1 MRPAKERRK
10 HPRKSITETQILH
23 LTGVGSRRLTLKIV
37 DSGQDGIG
45 AELIEPLG
53 VGTILT
59 LHGDLSQNGA
69 TGTFRDQ
76 RVRVVSCAEV
86 RAGVYRAGFAFTE
99 ARAAEPS
106 SYSGAPVG
114 DFYEVLQ
121 VHEKASP
128 DTIHRVYR
136 ILAQRYHPDNPET
149 GDENVFRQVLEAY
162 NVLSDPEQRAAY
174 DVQLGSYQRHK
185 WKIFDKPEAARG
197 LVGEKSKRKGILS
210 LLYTKRVS
218 THENPSLNLHELED
232 MLSVPREH
240 LEFSLWYLREQGW
253 IQRADNGRYVI
264 TAKGVDQAE
273 ESGAWA
279 PRQDHLLE
287 AANVS

>member
-1 MRPAKERRK
+1 MRPAKERRQ
-10 HPRKSITETQILH
+10 HPRKSITETQLLH
-23 LTGVGSRRLTLKIV
+23 LTGVGSRRLTLKII
-37 DSGQDGIG
+37 DSGPDGLG

-53 VGTILT
+53 VGAILT
-59 LHGDLSQNGA
+59 LHGDLSQNGV
-69 TGTFRDQ
+69 TRTFRDQ
-76 RVRVVSCAEV
+76 RVRVVSCSEV
-86 RAGVYRAGFAFTE
+86 RTGVYRAGFAFTE
-99 ARAAEPS
+99 ARAPKLATS
-106 SYSGAPVG
+106 ATPVN
-114 DFYEVLQ
+114 DYYEVLQ
-121 VHEKASP
+121 VHEKASA

-149 GDENVFRQVLEAY
+149 GDESVFRQVLEAY

-197 LVGEKSKRKGILS
+197 LDGEKSKRKGILS
-210 LLYTKRVS
+210 LLYTKRV
-218 THENPSLNLHELED
+218 TAHENPSLNLHELED

-264 TAKGVDQAE
+264 TAKGVEQAE

>member
-1 MRPAKERRK
+1 MRPAKERRQ
-10 HPRKSITETQILH
+10 HPRKSITETQLLH
-23 LTGVGSRRLTLKIV
+23 LTGVGSRRLTLKII
-37 DSGQDGIG
+37 DSGPDGVG
-45 AELIEPLG
+45 AELIEPLT
-53 VGTILT
+53 VGAILT
-59 LHGDLSQNGA
+59 LSGNLAENGA
-69 TGTFRDQ
+69 TRSFRDQ
-76 RVRVVSCAEV
+76 CVRVVSCSEV
-86 RAGVYRAGFAFTE
+86 RTGVYRAGFAFTE
-99 ARAAEPS
+99 ARAPNLATS
-106 SYSGAPVG
+106 ATPVN
-114 DFYEVLQ
+114 DYYEVLQ
-121 VHEKASP
+121 VHEKASA

-149 GDENVFRQVLEAY
+149 GDESVFRQVLEAY

-197 LVGEKSKRKGILS
+197 LDGEKSKRKGILS
-210 LLYTKRVS
+210 LLYTKRV
-218 THENPSLNLHELED
+218 TAHENPSLNLHELED

>member
-10 HPRKSITETQILH
+10 HPRKSITETQLLH
-23 LTGVGSRRLTLKIV
+23 LTGVGSRRLTLKVV
-37 DSGQDGIG
+37 DCGPDGVG

-53 VGTILT
+53 VGAILT
-59 LHGDLSQNGA
+59 LHGDLTQSGV
-69 TGTFRDQ
+69 TRTFRDQ
-76 RVRVVSCAEV
+76 RVRVVSCSEV
-86 RAGVYRAGFAFTE
+86 RTGVYRAGFAFTE
-99 ARAAEPS
+99 AS
-106 SYSGAPVG
+106 APKPATSATSVN
-114 DFYEVLQ
+114 DYYEVLQ
-121 VHEKASP
+121 VHEKASA

-149 GDENVFRQVLEAY
+149 GDESVFRQVLEAY

-197 LVGEKSKRKGILS
+197 LDGEKSKRKGILS
-210 LLYTKRVS
+210 LLYTKRV
-218 THENPSLNLHELED
+218 TAHENPSLNLHELED

-273 ESGAWA
+273 ESGAWT